1 MLNLSQFL
9 PREEQFYDLLEA
21 SADEVKASADLLGRL
36 LASINRNEPP
46 SSLENFEEHR
56 RKDKQITQQITE
68 AICRTFVTPL
78 DREDIVALAEA
89 LYKIP
94 KSIERIGEHL
104 LAYQLKSR
112 QNDFQQQNE
121 LLSEASDTM
130 LFMVRGLRTLED
142 PDEIRAKNQ
151 DLQRLEG
158 EGDRLMLELTRK
170 LFTEVDDAK
179 EILMRK
185 DIYERLERTIDRF
198 RDAGNI
204 VVQIVLKHA

>member
-1 MLNLSQFL
+1 MLNLSRFL

-36 LASINRNEPP
+36 LAIINRNEPP

-56 RKDKQITQQITE
+56 RIDKQITQQITE